1 MWSLSSIPTEAAWS
15 VLKRDGGLDS
25 LPPELQESM
34 QSFYEQ
40 IPDEQREKIE
50 MIAQAVEQMEPEK
63 KHKIQ
68 QMMMMTLNHNADK
81 LPEIFN
87 QADPENIFTPQQS
100 EPGTFKLSLV
110 GLGHEFVYGKQS
122 IRKAFPILLVAV
134 GTIFAADGVNQS
146 QGAEA
151 SFVGTGLQEIGYQI
165 GVAPEPDWGKVTDYG
180 DSGFGGDAVFQDP
193 IFGIELGRVENAS
206 WWQSGLAGGLG
217 ALQGLSPV
225 GGSKVAAK
233 ASTKAQ
239 GKASRFASKV
249 PPKSSTKGL
258 TPKEIEANNAKR
270 AAKEAKQALLN
281 QKAKDAQ
288 VAHGKSLTTMGKIQ
302 TGAKRG
308 VHRLAQ
314 ATIGDPRATG
324 AIKDIGAAIIGASI
338 PTGNS
343 PNIHGTASATPSAGG
358 GGAGLGGVGNRA
370 SMGQGNK
377 QIWSGALEQQRGGG
391 YGTHKG
397 DNMKI
402 GEQILKEVDMRIH
415 KAHCGTTH
423 KADCPTCGKGDCK
436 CKDSTKKGSKKPAHG
451 MVIIIGSK
459 DAGPGPS
466 KDGKRVKKN

>member
-15 VLKRDGGLDS
+15 VLKRDGGLGS

-63 KHKIQ
+63 KHQ
-68 QMMMMTLNHNADK
+68 VEQMMMMTLNHNGDK
-81 LPEIFN
+81 LPEILN
-87 QADPENIFTPQQS
+87 QADPENIFAPQQS

-122 IRKAFPILLVAV
+122 IRKAFPLLFVAAA
-134 GTIFAADGVNQS
+134 TIFAADGVNQS
-146 QGAEA
+146 QGAKG
-151 SFVGTGLQEIGYQI
+151 SVVGSGLQEVGHYLSPEL
-165 GVAPEPDWGKVTDYG
+165 VPEPDWGDITSYED
-180 DSGFGGDAVFQDP
+180 DTAVFQDP
-193 IFGIELGRVENAS
+193 VLGSDFLGMGVVENPT
-206 WWQSGLAGGLG
+206 WWQRGLAGGLG

-225 GGSKVAAK
+225 GGVGRAGK
-233 ASTKAQ
+233 ASTKAT
-239 GKASRFASKV
+239 GKASRLKEAR
-249 PPKSSTKGL
+249 PMGPAKS
-258 TPKEIEANNAKR
+258 KR
-270 AAKEAKQALLN
+270 AQGKLD
-281 QKAKDAQ
+281 AKDF
-288 VAHGKSLTTMGKIQ
+288 KIQ
-302 TGAKRG
+302 QAQGQADAAKVALG
-308 VHRLAQ
+308 KKSTFGGKLGTAAKSGTHRLAQ
-314 ATIGDPRATG
+314 GIAGDPRFSDKVAEI
-324 AIKDIGAAIIGASI
+324 AGAALTSQGS
-338 PTGNS
+338 S
-343 PNIHGTASATPSAGG
+343 PNIHGTASANPSAGG
-358 GGAGLGGVGNRA
+358 GGSGVGGVGNRA

-377 QIWSGALEQQRGGG
+377 QIWSGAVEQKLGGA
-391 YGTHKG
+391 YGTNKG

-466 KDGKRVKKN
+466 KNGKRVKKD